1 MLEFSKIKIYMFLLM
16 CKMSYYTLPPL
27 ENQNRITSIIKEI
40 QSFSKE
46 LSPKIT
52 ICDLTFRSKQ
62 DNFYNVIK

>member
-1 MLEFSKIKIYMFLLM
+1 MFLFM
-16 CKMSYYTLPPL
+16 SKMSYYTLPPL

-40 QSFSKE
+40 QSFSKD

-52 ICDLTFRSKQ
+52 IYDLTFRSKQ